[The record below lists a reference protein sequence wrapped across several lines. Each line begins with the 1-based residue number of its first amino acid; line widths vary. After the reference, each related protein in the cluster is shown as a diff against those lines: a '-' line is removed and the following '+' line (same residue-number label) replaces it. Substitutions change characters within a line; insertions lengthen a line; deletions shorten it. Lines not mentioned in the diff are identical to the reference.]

1 MAEHCCE
8 RMRLQVESPDP
19 FEPRIAYDEAKRT
32 YARVPGDEAGERV
45 PIALC
50 PWCGSRL
57 RRVRA
62 RGLNRMSPEL
72 CRRAR
77 GAVSMTQ
84 RQVADAIGESLETVF
99 GYELGK
105 PTDPA
110 VAEKLLFLFEEFQ
123 IAADRSGRICRYQT

>member
-8 RMRLQVESPDP
+8 KMRLQVESPGA
-19 FEPRIAYDEAKRT
+19 FEPRIAYDEAGRS
-32 YARVPGDEAGERV
+32 YAEVSGDEAGERV

-62 RGLNRMSPEL
+62 RGLDRMSPEL

-84 RQVADAIGESLETVF
+84 RQVAESIGESLATVF
-99 GYELGK
+99 GYETGK
-105 PTDPA
+105 ATDDR
-110 VAEKLLFLFEEFQ
+110 VVEKLLFFFQEFQ